1 LQTGSFEQIT
11 LLVLRLPP
19 AQRRFRYTSPQNDLE
34 RTASIVAALVDARH
48 PLDAHAVAAT
58 FRQGSKVE
66 PAIRVLASLARL
78 GHVHTSD
85 GATFAL
91 RRTA

>member
-1 LQTGSFEQIT
+1 MQ
-11 LLVLRLPP
+11 
-19 AQRRFRYTSPQNDLE
+19 
-34 RTASIVAALVDARH
+34 ASK
-48 PLDAHAVAAT
+48 PLDAGAIATT

-66 PAIRVLASLARL
+66 PAISRVLSSLARL